1 MTRTERVARA
11 FSAAA
16 GTYEAAAKAQDMA
29 AGRLAELILG
39 RALPAA
45 PRVLEIGCGT
55 GLLTRRLLA
64 AIPGGT
70 WLVTDIAPA
79 MLDAARLAVADP
91 RPGWRVMNGEQPD
104 VPVGSCDL
112 VVSNLAAQW
121 FGNLGEALATQA
133 ACLAPDGQLAL
144 SLPGAGSFAE
154 WRQVHD
160 DLHLPCGVPDF
171 PDAEN
176 LAACFPAGGR
186 LDLLTESFAVEHES
200 GLHFARSLK
209 ALGAV
214 LPRPEHEPLSPHRFR
229 KVLARLPGP
238 FSVTYV
244 LHYALWRKEAA

>member
-16 GTYEAAAKAQDMA
+16 GTYEAAAKAQELA
-29 AGRLAELILG
+29 AGRLAALILEHP
-39 RALPAA
+39 LPAS
-45 PRVLEIGCGT
+45 PRVLETGCGT

-91 RPGWRVMNGEQPD
+91 RPGWRIMNGERPD
-104 VPVGSCDL
+104 VPAGSHDL

-121 FGNLGEALATQA
+121 FGDLGEALAAQA
-133 ACLAPDGQLAL
+133 ACLAPGGLLAL
-144 SLPGAGSFAE
+144 SLPGVGSFAE

-171 PDAEN
+171 PDATN
-176 LAACFPAGGR
+176 LAACFPVEGK

-209 ALGAV
+209 DLGAA
-214 LPRPEHEPLSPHRFR
+214 LPRPGHRPLSPNRFR
-229 KVLARLPGP
+229 NVLARLSGP
-238 FSVTYV
+238 FSVTHV
-244 LHYALWRKEAA
+244 LHYALWRKETV